1 MSTEEDVFL
10 AGVLLAML
18 VAVLVFVLVYPPM
31 RKLLSVNGYLRPAC
45 SFYGRT
51 FFLVIFLA
59 AWGPILSHGMPPRA
73 SPSPSSEAKPSSESA
88 TPAPAAP
95 ASTAP
100 AAAAP
105 AASTA
110 TAPAAPAATS
120 APAPAASAAPAAPE
134 ATATEAA
141 GAFMNA
147 VWHVAGAL
155 KDVCTSVGIF
165 LALYVVLMTI
175 VYAVLGRF
183 RDPAE
188 GEAARS

>member
-18 VAVLVFVLVYPPM
+18 VAVVAFVLVYPPM
-31 RKLLSVNGYLRPAC
+31 RKLLSVNGYLRPAS

-59 AWGPILSHGMPPRA
+59 AWGPILSHGVPPGA
-73 SPSPSSEAKPSSESA
+73 SSSSSSEAKPSSESA
-88 TPAPAAP
+88 TPAPAA
-95 ASTAP
+95 
-100 AAAAP
+100 
-105 AASTA
+105 STA
-110 TAPAAPAATS
+110 TAPAAPAATA
-120 APAPAASAAPAAPE
+120 APATAASSAPAAPE
-134 ATATEAA
+134 APATE
-141 GAFMNA
+141 GAFMTA

-175 VYAVLGRF
+175 VYAALGRF

>member
-18 VAVLVFVLVYPPM
+18 VAVLVFVLVYPAM

-59 AWGPILSHGMPPRA
+59 AWGPILSHGVPPRA
-73 SPSPSSEAKPSSESA
+73 SSSSSSEAKSSSESA
-88 TPAPAAP
+88 TPAPADSVAIAP
-95 ASTAP
+95 AV
-100 AAAAP
+100 
-105 AASTA
+105 
-110 TAPAAPAATS
+110 PAATS
-120 APAPAASAAPAAPE
+120 APAAAASVAPAAPE
-134 ATATEAA
+134 ATATEAT

-155 KDVCTSVGIF
+155 KEVCLSVAMF

>member
-10 AGVLLAML
+10 AGVLMAML
-18 VAVLVFVLVYPPM
+18 VAVLVFVFVYPAM

-59 AWGPILSHGMPPRA
+59 AWGPILSHGVPPSA
-73 SPSPSSEAKPSSESA
+73 SSSSPSQAKSSSVSI
-88 TPAPAAP
+88 TPAPTAP
-95 ASTAP
+95 AS
-100 AAAAP
+100 
-105 AASTA
+105 
-110 TAPAAPAATS
+110 TS
-120 APAPAASAAPAAPE
+120 APAPAAPAASAAPE
-134 ATATEAA
+134 ATAAEGAFMTAVWYVA
-141 GAFMNA
+141 GAF
-147 VWHVAGAL
+147 
-155 KDVCTSVGIF
+155 KDVCMSVAIF

-183 RDPAE
+183 RDSAE

>member
-1 MSTEEDVFL
+1 MSTEENVFL
-10 AGVLLAML
+10 AGVLMAML
-18 VAVLVFVLVYPPM
+18 VAVLVFVFVYPAM

-59 AWGPILSHGMPPRA
+59 AWGPILSHGVPPTA
-73 SPSPSSEAKPSSESA
+73 SSSSSSQAKSPSASA
-88 TPAPAAP
+88 TPAP
-95 ASTAP
+95 
-100 AAAAP
+100 AAP

-110 TAPAAPAATS
+110 TAPAVPAAT
-120 APAPAASAAPAAPE
+120 PAPAAAASAASAAPE
-134 ATATEAA
+134 ATAAE

-147 VWHVAGAL
+147 IWHVAGAFE
-155 KDVCTSVGIF
+155 DVCMSAAIF
-165 LALYVVLMTI
+165 LALYVALMTI

-183 RDPAE
+183 RDSAE